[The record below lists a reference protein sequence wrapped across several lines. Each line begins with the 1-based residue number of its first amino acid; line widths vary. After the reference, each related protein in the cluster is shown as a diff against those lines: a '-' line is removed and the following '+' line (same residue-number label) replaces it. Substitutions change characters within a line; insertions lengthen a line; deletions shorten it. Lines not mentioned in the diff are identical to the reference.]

1 MAICI
6 PIHTAITAP
15 VDVTFDL
22 YSVII
27 TTVFKMARAVSGY
40 LMGIQKLL
48 IEDRQCHNRRKK
60 DNKMSSLNENR
71 GQIQVLRKDM
81 QFWFH

>member
-1 MAICI
+1 LLLKTEFTLRREQNLIF
-6 PIHTAITAP
+6 P

-48 IEDRQCHNRRKK
+48 IEDRQCHDRRKK

-71 GQIQVLRKDM
+71 GQIQVLRK
-81 QFWFH
+81 HGI

>member
-1 MAICI
+1 
-6 PIHTAITAP
+6 
-15 VDVTFDL
+15 
-22 YSVII
+22 
-27 TTVFKMARAVSGY
+27 MARAVSGY

-48 IEDRQCHNRRKK
+48 IEDRQCHDRRKK